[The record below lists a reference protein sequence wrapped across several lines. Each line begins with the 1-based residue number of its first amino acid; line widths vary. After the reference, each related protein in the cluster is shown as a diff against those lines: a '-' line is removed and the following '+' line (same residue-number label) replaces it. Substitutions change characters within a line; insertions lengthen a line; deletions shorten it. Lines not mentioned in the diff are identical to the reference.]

1 MSDETAGGSDA
12 DAAEVLYRVDDGV
25 AVVTLNR
32 PDRMNA
38 WTPAL
43 GDLYYDHLARAAR
56 DAEVRV
62 IVVTGAGRAFCS
74 GGDSALLAD
83 LTAGAEAG
91 PLAGRHKPADTR
103 DIPKPVIAAVNGA
116 AVGVG
121 LMMALMADIRFAA
134 AGAKLGTGFSRLG
147 LPAEDGMAWVLQ
159 HMIGLPAA
167 MEFLLSGRIMVAEE
181 AAELKLITKVLPRG
195 EGFLD
200 EVIAYARDIAANC
213 SPRAMALIKR
223 QVYLD
228 ADRSFASA
236 LSDAQLMTARGL
248 AFPDFKE
255 GLAAFADKRK
265 PKFEGVS
272 TSRAV
277 DPLF

>member
-1 MSDETAGGSDA
+1 MSDETAGTPGA
-12 DAAEVLYRVDDGV
+12 GAPEVLYQVEGGV

-32 PDRMNA
+32 PSRMNA

-43 GDLYYDHLARAAR
+43 GDLYYDYLARAAR

-62 IVVTGAGRAFCS
+62 IVVTGAGRAFCA
-74 GGDSALLAD
+74 GGDTDLLSDAT
-83 LTAGAEAG
+83 TAAEAG

-121 LMMALMADIRFAA
+121 LMMALMADVRFAG

-181 AAELKLITKVLPRG
+181 AAGLGLITKVFPR

-200 EVIAYARDIAANC
+200 EVLAYARDIAENC
-213 SPRAMALIKR
+213 SPRALALIKR

-236 LSDAQLMTARGL
+236 LSDAHLMTARGL
-248 AFPDFKE
+248 YFPDFKE
-255 GLAAFADKRK
+255 GLAAFSEKRK